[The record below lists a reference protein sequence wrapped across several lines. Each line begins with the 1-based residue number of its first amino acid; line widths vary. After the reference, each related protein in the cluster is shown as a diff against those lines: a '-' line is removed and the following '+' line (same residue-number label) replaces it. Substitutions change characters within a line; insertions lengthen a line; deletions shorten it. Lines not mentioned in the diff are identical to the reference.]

1 MFILFH
7 MQYMSK
13 TLWITVLVILWMPLA
28 SLDCQSFQSGLPQ
41 RIVQANLG
49 KRQPDLVELV
59 RLDSS
64 LRLDIRY
71 ATARNFV
78 GKPVYAQARAF
89 LQRPAAEA
97 LVRAHRKLRVRGYG
111 VLVFDGY
118 RPWSVTKVFWE
129 SVAPA
134 QRKFVANPQS
144 GSVHNRGCAVDV
156 SLFDLKTGKEIP
168 MPSQYDALDERA
180 ALDYAGGTAEQR
192 AMRSL
197 LQEVMRS
204 EGFRG
209 VRHEWWHFDFQDWRE
224 YPVLNV
230 DFADIPVKP

>member
-1 MFILFH
+1 MN
-7 MQYMSK
+7 MNK
-13 TLWITVLVILWMPLA
+13 TLCTVLVTLLVTVRMPLVN
-28 SLDCQSFQSGLPQ
+28 LYCQPFQSGLPQ
-41 RIVQANLG
+41 HLVQANLG

-64 LRLDIRY
+64 IKLDIRY
-71 ATARNFV
+71 ATAHNFV
-78 GKPVYAQARAF
+78 GKAVYAQARAF

-97 LVRAHRKLRVRGYG
+97 LVRVHRKLRARGYG
-111 VLVFDGY
+111 ILVFDGY
-118 RPWSVTKVFWE
+118 RPWSVTNVFWKAV
-129 SVAPA
+129 SPA

-168 MPSQYDALDERA
+168 MPSEYDALDERA
-180 ALDYAGGTAEQR
+180 ALDYNGGTAEQR

-197 LQEVMRS
+197 LQTVMHA

-230 DFADIPVKP
+230 DFADIPIKP